1 MEEQKM
7 QNKKCYV
14 LCLILVLGLT
24 LGSTAQDITSGLLSH
39 WRLSEGSGATALDSA
54 GGNHGTLMEDATWTD
69 GMIGGGVLLDGE
81 GDYVNCGNDNSF
93 NISASVSLAAW
104 VQPDTGFAYPDW
116 SGIIMRGGPNLD
128 TFAFY
133 YNGNTENLGFKT
145 TGTTGSTWMA
155 TPAPG
160 LLDGEWHHVAAVYN
174 GASKMIYMDAQ
185 EVISA
190 NSTGPIETSDG
201 NLLLGAGRDLDPPTH
216 YLAGK
221 LDDARI
227 YTRDLSV
234 EEIELLMLAQDHP
247 RGVALQPNP
256 EDEADDVPLPVTL
269 AWRPGEF
276 AQQHDV
282 YLGTS
287 FADVNN
293 ADAIDPMGVL
303 LAQGL
308 DVNHLDTDQLEFG
321 QTYFWRVDEVNGAP
335 DHTIIKGLVWEFT
348 VEPVGYPIVNI
359 TATASSSQ
367 APDMGPEKSIDGSG
381 LDALDQH
388 NTDGTDMWLSGAG
401 VVPVWIQYEFDKTYK
416 LHEMWVWNSNQL
428 IEAILG
434 LGAKDVVIETSM
446 DGSDWAPVEDAAQF
460 AQGTAKPDYVYNTTV
475 SLGSVLAKFV
485 RITINSG
492 YGMLPQYGLSEVRF
506 FAVPT
511 AARGP
516 EPADGAITE
525 SANIVLNWRAG
536 REAASHQVYLGT
548 DSADLSL
555 IGTTSE
561 SRFDAGPLDY
571 AQTYY
576 WSVTEINE
584 AETPSSYAGDTWRF
598 SLPDYG
604 VVDDFEQYDNDCQRI
619 FFAWEDGLGHSGGA
633 EIEGCDVPESNG
645 NGGGSIVGNAVAP
658 FAEKSIVN
666 VDSKQ
671 SMPLSYDNAFGPS
684 ETTLTLVS
692 QDWTTGGVQTLSL
705 FFYGQPDNSG
715 QLYVK
720 INNTKLIYNGDAADI
735 TAAQW
740 QQWNI
745 DLNAVPG
752 LQNVT
757 VLTIGVDGASA
768 AGMLYIDDIRLYP

>member
-1 MEEQKM
+1 M
-7 QNKKCYV
+7 QNRRMCMP
-14 LCLILVLGLT
+14 CLIFVLGLS
-24 LGSTAQDITSGLLSH
+24 LSCTAQDISSGLLSH
-39 WRLSEGSGATALDSA
+39 WRLSDGSGATAMDSA
-54 GGNHGTLMEDATWTD
+54 GGNHGTLMADATWTD
-69 GMIGGGVLLDGE
+69 GMIGGAVLLDGE

-93 NISASVSLAAW
+93 NITATVSLAAW
-104 VQPDTGFAYPDW
+104 IQPDIGFAYPDW

-155 TPAPG
+155 SPAPG

-174 GASKMIYMDAQ
+174 GSTKMIYMDAQ

-201 NLLLGAGRDLDPPTH
+201 NVLLGAGRDLNPPTH
-216 YLAGK
+216 YAAGK
-221 LDDARI
+221 IDDARI
-227 YTRDLSV
+227 YARDLSLQD
-234 EEIELLMLAQDHP
+234 IELLMLAQDNP
-247 RGVALQPNP
+247 PGVALQPDP
-256 EDEADDVPLPVTL
+256 EDQADDVPLPVTL

-276 AQQHDV
+276 ALQHDI

-293 ADAIDPMGVL
+293 ADAIDPMAVL

-308 DVNHLDTDQLEFG
+308 DVNHFDTDQLDFG

-367 APDMGPEKSIDGSG
+367 SADMGPEKTIDGSG

-388 NTDGTDMWLSGAG
+388 GTDGTDMWLSGAG
-401 VVPVWIQYEFDKTYK
+401 VVPVWIQYEFDKAYQ

-428 IEAILG
+428 VESILG
-434 LGAKDVVIETSM
+434 LGAKDVVVETSM
-446 DGSDWAPVEDAAQF
+446 DGSDWAPVEAVSQF
-460 AQGTAKPDYVYNTTV
+460 AQGTAKPDYVYNTSV
-475 SLGSVLAKFV
+475 SLGNVLAKFV
-485 RITINSG
+485 RITISSG
-492 YGMLPQYGLSEVRF
+492 YGMLPQYGFSEVRF
-506 FAVPT
+506 FAIPT
-511 AARGP
+511 SARGP

-525 SANIVLNWRAG
+525 GANIVLNWRAG
-536 REAASHQVYLGT
+536 REAAAHEVYLGT
-548 DSADLSL
+548 DAADLAL
-555 IGTTSE
+555 IGTTNE
-561 SRFDAGPLDY
+561 SSFDAGPLDY

-604 VVDDFEQYDNDCQRI
+604 VVDDFDQYDNECQRI
-619 FFAWEDGLGHSGGA
+619 FFAWEDGLGHSGGTD
-633 EIEGCDVPESNG
+633 IEGCDVPESNG
-645 NGGGSIVGNAVAP
+645 NGGGSIVGHAQAP
-658 FAEKSIVN
+658 FAEKGTVN
-666 VDSKQ
+666 IDSKQ

-684 ETTLTLVS
+684 ETTLRLGG
-692 QDWTTGGVQTLSL
+692 QDWTAGGVQSLSL
-705 FFYGQPDNSG
+705 FFYGQADNSG
-715 QLYVK
+715 LLYVK
-720 INNTKLIYNGDAADI
+720 INNTKLVYSGDAADLSQ
-735 TAAQW
+735 AQW
-740 QQWNI
+740 QQWTV
-745 DLNAVPG
+745 DLSAVPG

-757 VLTIGVDGASA
+757 TLTIGIDGASA